1 MYNVQSLCLQENS
14 VGTLGSRLAVDAGR
28 IQSLFSQQL
37 GNMSAVVGCL
47 IAGLA
52 TSFWASWIM
61 ALTLYSLLPL
71 FALAGI
77 LNYKVGQLI
86 PMARILTV
94 IGT

>member
-1 MYNVQSLCLQENS
+1 
-14 VGTLGSRLAVDAGR
+14 LAVDAGR

-37 GNMSAVVGCL
+37 GNMSAVIGCL
-47 IAGLA
+47 IAGMA

-77 LNYKVGQLI
+77 LNYKVGQYQWHEFPPSLA
-86 PMARILTV
+86 PKGALQQTAV
-94 IGT
+94 GAFL